1 MKLGRNAILIVSI
14 NILISCSTKK
24 LQSEFKKSE
33 IEKTSNL
40 ESEFVLK
47 KTSKNS
53 QIKLGIDLDSLINN
67 KFKFHSTDTSFF
79 FAELKDGEIQI
90 VYVNKNSEETIERKE
105 REIKKEST
113 KEETEIKTIK
123 EKESKKLPLIGLI
136 GILIFIIGFLL
147 FFGNRKNID

>member
-24 LQSEFKKSE
+24 LQSEFKESE
-33 IEKTSNL
+33 IEKKSNL

-47 KTSKNS
+47 KTSKN
-53 QIKLGIDLDSLINN
+53 QTIKLGLNLDSLLMN
-67 KFKFHSTDTSFF
+67 KFKFKSTDTSFI
-79 FAELKDGEIQI
+79 FAEVKNGEIQI
-90 VYVNKNSEETIERKE
+90 IYVNKNSEETIERKQ

-123 EKESKKLPLIGLI
+123 EKESKKMPFIGLI

-147 FFGNRKNID
+147 FFGNRKNRD